1 MVIVARR
8 SRTERGTMNRR
19 RLPIFFAIALCGLT
33 ACNDV
38 IYRADDKVSGSNFTN
53 DDANVAELQRRVANG
68 DEEARYDLAEYYISN
83 GRYEEAE
90 ALGVLIECEKRRDCP
105 NQDANQQ

>member
-1 MVIVARR
+1 MTLRLTILALVA
-8 SRTERGTMNRR
+8 
-19 RLPIFFAIALCGLT
+19 AISLSG
-33 ACNDV
+33 CNDV

-53 DDANVAELQRRVANG
+53 DDANVADLQRRVAAG

-90 ALGVLIECEKRRDCP
+90 ALGVLIECEKRRDC
-105 NQDANQQ
+105 DADAGTKP

>member
-1 MVIVARR
+1 MTLRPTILALVAVI
-8 SRTERGTMNRR
+8 SLSG
-19 RLPIFFAIALCGLT
+19 
-33 ACNDV
+33 CNDV

-53 DDANVAELQRRVANG
+53 DDANVADLQRRVAAG

-90 ALGVLIECEKRRDCP
+90 ALGVLIECEKRGDCP
-105 NQDANQQ
+105 NQNGNEP